1 MKNNGFTLRKR
12 LRSFRYAGHGI
23 RDLFREDNARIHA
36 VVAVA
41 VIATG
46 MWLGLSF
53 TEWAIIAL
61 TIGAVLAAEAVNT
74 ALESLCD
81 LVSPGFDEHIRRAKD
96 LAAGAVLLLAIASI
110 AVGLFIFLPKL
121 CAIAA

>member
-12 LRSFRYAGHGI
+12 LRSFRYAAHGI

-41 VIATG
+41 VLVAG
-46 MWLGLSF
+46 VWLGLSL
-53 TEWAIIAL
+53 TEWAVIML

-81 LVSPGFDEHIRRAKD
+81 RVSPGFDEHIRRAKD
-96 LAAGAVLLLAIASI
+96 LAAGAVLLLAMAAVS
-110 AVGLFIFLPKL
+110 VGLFIFLPKL
-121 CAIAA
+121 FALTA

>member
-53 TEWAIIAL
+53 TEWAVI
-61 TIGAVLAAEAVNT
+61 AAEAVNT

-110 AVGLFIFLPKL
+110 AVGLFILLPKL

>member
-12 LRSFRYAGHGI
+12 LRSFRYAAHGI

-41 VIATG
+41 VIVAG
-46 MWLGLSF
+46 VWLGLSL
-53 TEWAIIAL
+53 TEWAVIML

-81 LVSPGFDEHIRRAKD
+81 RVSPGFDEHIRRAKD
-96 LAAGAVLLLAIASI
+96 LAAGAVLLLAMA
-110 AVGLFIFLPKL
+110 AVVVGLFIFLPKL
-121 CAIAA
+121 FALTA

>member
-12 LRSFRYAGHGI
+12 LRSFRYAAHGI

-36 VVAVA
+36 VAAVA
-41 VIATG
+41 VIVAG
-46 MWLGLSF
+46 VWLGLSL
-53 TEWAIIAL
+53 TEWAVIML

-81 LVSPGFDEHIRRAKD
+81 RVSPGFDEHIRRAKD
-96 LAAGAVLLLAIASI
+96 LAAGAVLLLAMA
-110 AVGLFIFLPKL
+110 AVVVGLFIFLPKL
-121 CAIAA
+121 FALTA

>member
-12 LRSFRYAGHGI
+12 LRSFRYAAHGI
-23 RDLFREDNARIHA
+23 HDLFREDNARIHA
-36 VVAVA
+36 VAAVA
-41 VIATG
+41 VIVAG
-46 MWLGLSF
+46 VWLGLSL
-53 TEWAIIAL
+53 TEWAVIML

-81 LVSPGFDEHIRRAKD
+81 RVSPGFDEHIRRAKD
-96 LAAGAVLLLAIASI
+96 LAAGAVLLLAMAAV

-121 CAIAA
+121 FALTA

>member
-12 LRSFRYAGHGI
+12 LRSFRYAAHGI

-36 VVAVA
+36 VVAFA
-41 VIATG
+41 VIVAG
-46 MWLGLSF
+46 VWLGLSL
-53 TEWAIIAL
+53 TEWAVIML

-74 ALESLCD
+74 ALENLCD
-81 LVSPGFDEHIRRAKD
+81 RVSPGFDEHIRRAKD
-96 LAAGAVLLLAIASI
+96 LAAGAVLLLAMAAV

-121 CAIAA
+121 FALTA

>member
-12 LRSFRYAGHGI
+12 LRSFRYAAHGI

-36 VVAVA
+36 VAAVA
-41 VIATG
+41 VIVAG
-46 MWLGLSF
+46 VWLGLSL
-53 TEWAIIAL
+53 TEWAVIML

-96 LAAGAVLLLAIASI
+96 LAAGAVLLLALAAV
-110 AVGLFIFLPKL
+110 AVGLLIFLPKL
-121 CAIAA
+121 AVLLA